1 MDACAEEKLHAFC
14 DQPDSQMF
22 LSPQGSIHNQ
32 VQRFERQKK
41 I

>member
-32 VQRFERQKK
+32 VKNWK
-41 I
+41 DK